1 MGAASSALGARRDGR
16 TVRAVT
22 KAPGSRAARRVEA
35 VLRVMDTM
43 IDPAVHQG
51 GAMQVDHAEQE
62 SGQAQ
67 GGHAASQDSPAS
79 PPVTDEAHT
88 DSCFSRYGLEVILL
102 QLALGHSLPSS
113 VSPLAALPREVMQ
126 HHVAR
131 HVRVLFM
138 DDLGD
143 RGLLTP
149 VETSVTQD
157 FLDVLA
163 PRALSREPPAL
174 ARRLHVRRD
183 APAPILCLKRR
194 LLHVSDFCP
203 ARRDLLGL
211 DTEADKHTRAF
222 LNTLAAFQ
230 AEIPKDVEAATPSPL
245 SYCCDDPEPA
255 CN

>member
-1 MGAASSALGARRDGR
+1 VRGGTARPCAQSLRRLDPVLPVEWRPSSA
-16 TVRAVT
+16 
-22 KAPGSRAARRVEA
+22 
-35 VLRVMDTM
+35 RVMDTIM
-43 IDPAVHQG
+43 DQAVLQG
-51 GAMQVDHAEQE
+51 GAMQDDHAEQE
-62 SGQAQ
+62 SGQAK

-79 PPVTDEAHT
+79 PPDTDEAHS
-88 DSCFSRYGLEVILL
+88 DSCFSRYGLDVILL

-113 VSPLAALPREVMQ
+113 VSPITALPREVMQ

-138 DDLGD
+138 DDLGG

-149 VETSVTQD
+149 VETSATP
-157 FLDVLA
+157 DVLRVA
-163 PRALSREPPAL
+163 PRALSRQPPAL
-174 ARRLHVRRD
+174 ARRVHVRRD

-211 DTEADKHTRAF
+211 DTEADMHTRAF
-222 LNTLAAFQ
+222 LNTLGAFQ
-230 AEIPKDVEAATPSPL
+230 AEVPKDVDAATPSPL
-245 SYCCDDPEPA
+245 SYSCDDTEPA

>member
-1 MGAASSALGARRDGR
+1 MQLPLLVVRGGTAGPWAQSLRRLDPVLPVEWRPCSA
-16 TVRAVT
+16 
-22 KAPGSRAARRVEA
+22 
-35 VLRVMDTM
+35 RVMGTM
-43 IDPAVHQG
+43 MDAAVHQG
-51 GAMQVDHAEQE
+51 GAMQDDHAEEE

-67 GGHAASQDSPAS
+67 GGHAASQYSPAS
-79 PPVTDEAHT
+79 PPDTDEAPI

-113 VSPLAALPREVMQ
+113 ESPLAALPREVMQ

-138 DDLGD
+138 DDLGG

-149 VETSVTQD
+149 VETSATSD
-157 FLDVLA
+157 FPDVLA

-174 ARRLHVRRD
+174 VRRVCVRRD
-183 APAPILCLKRR
+183 APAAILSLKRR
-194 LLHVSDFCP
+194 LLHVSDFSP
-203 ARRDLLGL
+203 PRPDLSGL

-222 LNTLAAFQ
+222 LKTLAAFR
-230 AEIPKDVEAATPSPL
+230 AEIPKDVDFATPSPL
-245 SYCCDDPEPA
+245 SHSCDDTEPA